1 MRRFRSH
8 AVAAAWLC
16 VGYLAWV
23 VLDIGGPGAS
33 QFVNR
38 VAVLSACL
46 ATAWATGKAAARH
59 RDAARR
65 GWALFA
71 LSAGCW
77 FVSNALAAFF
87 EWSRGEALPVPSSA
101 DIPST
106 IGLLLSV
113 LALLSFLK
121 PALSSATRMRTLL
134 DALIIASALV
144 FVGWALAFEAAY
156 QSAGIGSE
164 RMLVLAYPVTDIVL
178 VSLVIVAALRAR
190 RQSRLPWALLGTGLG
205 LFAIAHTAS
214 AYLEVARAGV
224 SGGLGNLSWIVG
236 CLLVG
241 LAALAPAEDPLPE
254 SSESR
259 AGGSAGVLVPYL
271 PVVLAGVVGLRQMED
286 GGLSNFLMANAA
298 VVLVLLMT
306 RQVLAQFE
314 NLDLARELEAK
325 VTRRTA
331 DLEREERRF
340 RSLAQN
346 TTDIV
351 TIVDADGVI
360 RYQSPSAERT
370 LLFRPEQLVG
380 THLGDLLHPEERSET
395 LALVA
400 SAAAP
405 PAPPTLLSEQRLRRR
420 DGSWCLTELNV
431 CNLLDDDA
439 VEGIVVTSR
448 DIGDRTALEN
458 QLRHQAWHDPLT
470 GLGNRTLLQD
480 RLEHALDRGR
490 RSGSTVALLLLD
502 LDGFK
507 QVNDSFGHVVGDRL
521 LVEVARRLSD
531 SVRLGDTVARMGGDE
546 FAILLEHAEDD
557 LPTVVAQRIL
567 YRLRAPMS
575 LDGKSLVTAASLG
588 LVVGSAS
595 VSTGAELLRNADLA
609 MYRAKAK
616 GKNVYEVYEADMHSA
631 ALKRVETESDLR
643 RALRQRELILH
654 YQPVIEVSSG
664 RITGAEALVRWPHPE
679 YGLIMPAEFLPLAE
693 ESDLI
698 VTLGRWVLGEA
709 CRQTARLRTLGI
721 VDSDFTMALN
731 VAIRQ
736 LTNPFLMNE
745 VKEAL
750 ADHGLEPGAL
760 VLEITEGALAE
771 GSREPILPTLRAL
784 KKLGV
789 QLAIDDFGKGE
800 SSLSRLDSFP
810 VDKLKIDKL
819 FLNKIRSA
827 DDDSSLAGVIVAMAK
842 SLGLVTVAEGV
853 ETREQLAFLRQ
864 QRCEEAQGFF
874 LSPPLPADNFQALL
888 EKASKGENPVFA
900 RPQAQRS
907 VLA

>member
-1 MRRFRSH
+1 
-8 AVAAAWLC
+8 LC

-23 VLDIGGPGAS
+23 VLDIGSPAAT
-33 QFVNR
+33 QLVTR
-38 VAVLSACL
+38 VAVLAACL
-46 ATAWATGKAAARH
+46 ATARATAGAAARH
-59 RDAARR
+59 QGAVRR
-65 GWALFA
+65 GWALLA
-71 LSAGCW
+71 LSSGSW

-87 EWSRGEALPVPSSA
+87 EWGRGQVLPVPSSA
-101 DIPST
+101 DVPST
-106 IGLLLSV
+106 VGLVLSV

-121 PALSSATRMRTLL
+121 PALSSAGRMRTLL

-144 FVGWALAFEAAY
+144 FVGWVLAFEAAY
-156 QSAGIGSE
+156 QSAGDGPE

-178 VSLVIVAALRAR
+178 LSLVIVTALR
-190 RQSRLPWALLGTGLG
+190 SRGQPRVTWALLTTGFG
-205 LFAIAHTAS
+205 LFAISHTAS
-214 AYLEVARAGV
+214 AYLEVARAGA
-224 SGGLGNLSWIVG
+224 SGRLDSLSWIAG

-259 AGGSAGVLVPYL
+259 PGGLAGVLVPYL
-271 PVVLAGVVGLRQMED
+271 PVVVATVVGVRRVSD
-286 GGLSNFLMANAA
+286 GGFSIFLMANAA

-306 RQVLAQFE
+306 RQVLAQLE
-314 NLDLARELEAK
+314 NLDLARDLEAK
-325 VTRRTA
+325 VMKRTA

-351 TIVDADGVI
+351 TIVDADGII
-360 RYQSPSAERT
+360 RYQSPSVERT
-370 LLFRPEQLVG
+370 LTFRPEQLVG
-380 THLGDLLHPEERSET
+380 THLGELLHPDERSQT
-395 LALVA
+395 LVRVA
-400 SAAAP
+400 SA
-405 PAPPTLLSEQRLRRR
+405 PAPPSPPSVLAEQRLRRR
-420 DGSWCLTELNV
+420 DGSWCLTELTV

-439 VEGIVVTSR
+439 VQGIVVTSR
-448 DIGDRTALEN
+448 DIGERTALEK

-546 FAILLEHAEDD
+546 FAVLLENTEDD

-575 LDGKSLVTAASLG
+575 LDGKSLVSAASLG

-616 GKNVYEVYEADMHSA
+616 GKNVYEVYEAEMHSA
-631 ALKRVETESDLR
+631 AVKRIEVESDLR

-654 YQPVIEVSSG
+654 YQPVIDVGSG
-664 RITGAEALVRWPHPE
+664 RVAGAEALVRWPHPE
-679 YGLIMPAEFLPLAE
+679 YGLVMPAKFLPLAE

-709 CRQTARLRTLGI
+709 CRQTARLRTLGL
-721 VDSDFTMALN
+721 VDSKFAMALN

-736 LTNPFLMNE
+736 LTNPHLVNE

-771 GSREPILPTLRAL
+771 GSAEPILPTLRAL

-789 QLAIDDFGKGE
+789 KLAIDDFGKGE

-810 VDKLKIDKL
+810 VDKLKIDK
-819 FLNKIRSA
+819 FFVDKIRSA

-842 SLGLVTVAEGV
+842 SLRLATVAEGV

-864 QRCEEAQGFF
+864 QRCEEAQGFL

-888 EKASKGENPVFA
+888 EKVNKGENPVFA
-900 RPQAQRS
+900 RPQAQRP

>member
-1 MRRFRSH
+1 MVLGGGSPAATRFVTR
-8 AVAAAWLC
+8 AALLTAC
-16 VGYLAWV
+16 
-23 VLDIGGPGAS
+23 
-33 QFVNR
+33 FV
-38 VAVLSACL
+38 
-46 ATAWATGKAAARH
+46 TAWATARAAARH

-65 GWALFA
+65 GWALLA
-71 LSAGCW
+71 LSVGCW

-87 EWSRGEALPVPSSA
+87 EWTRGEILPVPSSA
-101 DIPST
+101 DVPST
-106 IGLLLSV
+106 IGLVLSV

-134 DALIIASALV
+134 DALMIASALV

-156 QSAGIGSE
+156 QSAGDGPE
-164 RMLVLAYPVTDIVL
+164 RMLTLAYPVTDIVL
-178 VSLVIVAALRAR
+178 VSLVIVTALRAR
-190 RQSRLPWALLGTGLG
+190 RQSRAPWALLGTGLG

-214 AYLEVARAGV
+214 AYLQVARASV
-224 SGGLGNLSWIVG
+224 SGGLDDVTWIAG

-254 SSESR
+254 WSESR
-259 AGGSAGVLVPYL
+259 PGGAAGVLVPYV
-271 PVVLAGVVGLRQMED
+271 PVVLAGAVGLQRLGD
-286 GGLSNFLMANAA
+286 GGLSTFLMGNAA

-314 NLDLARELEAK
+314 NLDLARELEGK
-325 VTRRTA
+325 VMSRTA

-346 TTDIV
+346 TNDIV
-351 TIVDADGVI
+351 TIVDAHGII
-360 RYQSPSAERT
+360 RYLSPSVERT
-370 LLFRPEQLVG
+370 LDFGPDQLVG
-380 THLGDLLHPEERSET
+380 THLGELLHPDERSET

-400 SAAAP
+400 ASAAP
-405 PAPPTLLSEQRLRRR
+405 PAPPTVLAEQRLRRR

-458 QLRHQAWHDPLT
+458 QLRHQALHDPLT

-480 RLEHALDRGR
+480 RLDHALDRGR

-507 QVNDSFGHVVGDRL
+507 QVNDSFGHIMGDRL

-546 FAILLEHAEDD
+546 FAVLLENAEDD
-557 LPTVVAQRIL
+557 LPTIVAQRIL
-567 YRLRAPMS
+567 YRLRAPTT
-575 LDGKSLVTAASLG
+575 LDGKSLMTAASLG
-588 LVVGSAS
+588 LVVGSAL
-595 VSTGAELLRNADLA
+595 VSTGADLLRNADLA

-616 GKNVYEVYEADMHSA
+616 GKNVYEVYVPDMHSA

-679 YGLIMPAEFLPLAE
+679 YGLIMPGEFLPLAE

-736 LTNPFLMNE
+736 LTNPFLVNE

-771 GSREPILPTLRAL
+771 GSKEPILPTLRAL

-810 VDKLKIDKL
+810 VDKLKIDRY
-819 FLNKIRSA
+819 FVDRIRSA
-827 DDDSSLAGVIVAMAK
+827 DDQSSLAGVMVAMAK
-842 SLGLVTVAEGV
+842 SLGLATVAEGV

-900 RPQAQRS
+900 RPQGQRP

>member
-1 MRRFRSH
+1 
-8 AVAAAWLC
+8 
-16 VGYLAWV
+16 
-23 VLDIGGPGAS
+23 VLDIGGPGAF

-38 VAVLSACL
+38 VAVLAACL
-46 ATAWATGKAAARH
+46 ATAWATARAAARH
-59 RDAARR
+59 RGAARR
-65 GWALFA
+65 GWALLA

-87 EWSRGEALPVPSSA
+87 EWSSGEALPVPSSA

-214 AYLEVARAGV
+214 AYLEVARASV
-224 SGGLGNLSWIVG
+224 SGGLGNLSWIAG

-254 SSESR
+254 SPESR
-259 AGGSAGVLVPYL
+259 AGGPAGILVPYL
-271 PVVLAGVVGLRQMED
+271 PVVLAGVVGIRRLD

-380 THLGDLLHPEERSET
+380 THLGDLLHPDERTET

-405 PAPPTLLSEQRLRRR
+405 PAPPTLLSEQRLRRW

-546 FAILLEHAEDD
+546 FAILLENAEDD

-588 LVVGSAS
+588 LVEGSAS

-616 GKNVYEVYEADMHSA
+616 GKNVYEVYAPAMHSA

-709 CRQTARLRTLGI
+709 CRQTARIRTLGI

-736 LTNPFLMNE
+736 LANPFLVNE

-771 GSREPILPTLRAL
+771 GSREPILPALRAL

-800 SSLSRLDSFP
+800 SSLSRLYTFP
-810 VDKLKIDKL
+810 VDKLKIDR
-819 FLNKIRSA
+819 FFVEKIRSA
-827 DDDSSLAGVIVAMAK
+827 DDGSSLAGVIVAMAK

-900 RPQAQRS
+900 RSQAQRS

>member
-1 MRRFRSH
+1 MRRFRSR
-8 AVAAAWLC
+8 AVAAVWLSA
-16 VGYLAWV
+16 GYLAWV
-23 VLDIGGPGAS
+23 VLDVGGPVATR
-33 QFVNR
+33 FVTR
-38 VAVLSACL
+38 TAVLAACL
-46 ATAWATGKAAARH
+46 ATAWVAAKAAARH
-59 RDAARR
+59 TDAARR
-65 GWALFA
+65 GWALLA

-77 FVSNALAAFF
+77 FVSNAIAAFS
-87 EWSRGEALPVPSSA
+87 EWSGGDPLPVPSST
-101 DIPST
+101 DVPST
-106 IGLLLSV
+106 VGLVLSL

-144 FVGWALAFEAAY
+144 FAGWALAFEAAY
-156 QSAGIGSE
+156 QSAGDGPE
-164 RMLVLAYPVTDIVL
+164 RMLALAYPVTDIVL
-178 VSLVIVAALRAR
+178 VSLVIVTVLRTR
-190 RQSRLPWALLGTGLG
+190 PKSRLPWTLLGTGFG

-214 AYLEVARAGV
+214 AYLEVARAGY
-224 SGGLGNLSWIVG
+224 SGGLDGFTWIAG

-241 LAALAPAEDPLPE
+241 LAAMAPAEDPLPE

-259 AGGSAGVLVPYL
+259 PGGAAGVLVPFV
-271 PVVLAGVVGLRQMED
+271 PVLLAGVVGLQRQGD
-286 GGLSNFLMANAA
+286 GGLSTFLMANAA
-298 VVLVLLMT
+298 VVLVLMTT

-325 VTRRTA
+325 VMRRTA

-346 TTDIV
+346 TTDVV
-351 TIVDADGVI
+351 TIVDANGVI
-360 RYQSPSAERT
+360 RYQSPSVERT
-370 LLFRPEQLVG
+370 LRFSPDQLIG
-380 THLGDLLHPEERSET
+380 THLGELLHPDERSET

-405 PAPPTLLSEQRLRRR
+405 PDPPTVVDEQRLQRR
-420 DGSWCLTELNV
+420 DGSWCLSELTV

-439 VEGIVVTSR
+439 VQGIVVTSR

-458 QLRHQAWHDPLT
+458 QLRHQALHDPLT

-480 RLEHALDRGR
+480 RLVHALDRGR
-490 RSGSTVALLLLD
+490 RGGGTVALLLLD

-507 QVNDSFGHVVGDRL
+507 EVNDSFGHIVGDRL

-531 SVRLGDTVARMGGDE
+531 SVRLEDTVARMGGDE
-546 FAILLEHAEDD
+546 FAVLLEEAEDD
-557 LPTVVAQRIL
+557 MPTVVAQRIL
-567 YRLRAPMS
+567 YRMRAPMS
-575 LDGKSLVTAASLG
+575 LDGKSIVTHASLG
-588 LVVGSAS
+588 LAVGSAS
-595 VSTGAELLRNADLA
+595 MSTGAELLRNADLA

-616 GKNVYEVYEADMHSA
+616 GKNVFEVYAPDMHSA

-679 YGLIMPAEFLPLAE
+679 YGLVLPGEFLPLAE

-709 CRQTARLRTLGI
+709 CRQTARLRTLGF
-721 VDSDFTMALN
+721 VDSGFTMALN

-736 LTNPFLMNE
+736 LVNPFLVDE

-760 VLEITEGALAE
+760 VLEITEGALNE
-771 GSREPILPTLRAL
+771 GSKEPILPTLRAL

-810 VDKLKIDKL
+810 VDKLKIDR
-819 FLNKIRSA
+819 FFVDKISSA
-827 DDDSSLAGVIVAMAK
+827 DDPSSLAGVIVAMAK
-842 SLGLVTVAEGV
+842 SLGLATVAEGV

-864 QRCEEAQGFF
+864 QRCEEAQGYF
-874 LSPPLPADNFQALL
+874 LSPPLPADNFQALM
-888 EKASKGENPVFA
+888 EKSSKGEVPAFA